1 MYQLVLT
8 ILTFDLHMWLTLYLL
23 DNMVIADSRSKD
35 EEISGFSL

>member
-23 DNMVIADSRSKD
+23 DNMAIADSRSKD